1 MRADQSTQSTVS
13 VQSYEVTSTDA
24 PRAAEAGLVNTPIVR
39 RGRRRV
45 LLTIVAI
52 VVAASAAG
60 FWYLRGQ
67 SMAAGVAPTA
77 APHATNSGKATLR
90 YVSDVA
96 THMNGSLRGSSET
109 VAIQIIT
116 LPSRLRVTGT
126 LTADAQSS
134 VASNVNGIV
143 AEVRVDRGSV
153 VKKHDVLVQLDA
165 TDAQNRLTEG
175 LALVDEL
182 KAKLTFGD
190 GSEVFVPDEQP
201 AVKLALANLAL
212 ATSRKN
218 RAEALAAQNAISVDE
233 CEQARSESECA
244 VQRHRQAMQE
254 ARQNHQAYLT
264 AVARLAALRKSV
276 ADTTIVAPFD
286 GLVVEKHATV
296 GEQVAGGF
304 VASKVITLA
313 RINPLRVL
321 VTVPQQNVGQ
331 VNQGQ
336 KLQFQVD
343 SYPDRVFQGE
353 VRYIS
358 PAVTSDT
365 RSLLVEAVADNSDG
379 TLRPGLFVT
388 GALELPEQQIEMW
401 VPVAVIQRS
410 GEVAM
415 AYVVRDGI
423 ARGQIVSLGE
433 EREGKVQIRSG
444 LTGTELLLA
453 RPELFHDGDKVN

>member
-1 MRADQSTQSTVS
+1 MSSEVSTQNATSIPLREVS
-13 VQSYEVTSTDA
+13 HKES
-24 PRAAEAGLVNTPIVR
+24 PRAPEAGSVDTSSVR
-39 RGRRRV
+39 RFRRNV
-45 LLTIVAI
+45 LLTIAALA
-52 VVAASAAG
+52 VAANAVVL
-60 FWYLRGQ
+60 WYLRGQ
-67 SMAAGVAPTA
+67 LMAAGNASTA
-77 APHATNSGKATLR
+77 ASHAAHSGKATLR

-96 THMNGSLRGSSET
+96 SHVSSPLHGSSET
-109 VAIQIIT
+109 VAIEVIT
-116 LPSRLRVTGT
+116 LPDRLRVTGT

-153 VKKHDVLVQLDA
+153 VQKQDVLVQLDA

-182 KAKLTFGD
+182 KAKLTFGE
-190 GSEVFVPDEQP
+190 GSAEFVADEQP
-201 AVKLALANLAL
+201 AVKLAVANLAL
-212 ATSRKN
+212 ATSRKR

-254 ARQNHQAYLT
+254 ARQDHQAYLT
-264 AVARLAALRKSV
+264 AVARLAALRKAV

-286 GLVVEKHATV
+286 GLVVEKHVTV

-313 RINPLRVL
+313 RINPLRVW

-343 SYPDRVFQGE
+343 SFPDRAFQGE

-388 GALELPEQQIEMW
+388 GALDLPEQQTEIW
-401 VPVAVIQRS
+401 APVAAVQRS

-415 AYVVRDGI
+415 TYIVRDGI

-433 EREGKVQIRSG
+433 EREGKVRIRSG

-453 RPELFHDGDKVN
+453 RPERFHDGDKVN